1 MPDKEETSIFKEP
14 ITLTGSN
21 PGTNNLLNS
30 IYAGPKQSPKT
41 EDPSVTKPPV
51 TQVIGAF
58 NKNNTNIGPTSG
70 LQTPKTTPQPKL
82 SNSIEPKTTPQPK
95 PSYNIEPKTTPQP
108 KLSNSI
114 EPKTTPQPKPSY
126 NPEPIT
132 VKPKQA
138 SNKSSDTP
146 TAININKGP
155 NPFLVTER
163 PTRSDKD
170 TSSHVNIKGPQPSIQ
185 SNSTAPQASAKPAEQ
200 AVVKAPEK
208 MQISGTLNI
217 VGLPEGPA
225 TGSLVGIIKSNSE
238 GMLM

>member
-70 LQTPKTTPQPKL
+70 LQT
-82 SNSIEPKTTPQPK
+82 
-95 PSYNIEPKTTPQP
+95 PKTTPQP